1 MKFLKLLFAAEP
13 GASFSRVATFI
24 ALLFSCSWV
33 THLVWYNHQLP
44 DFSGL
49 TLFVGS
55 LYGMGKAAD
64 VFSRAKNG
72 NGTPP
77 APPAAP

>member
-24 ALLFSCSWV
+24 ALNFSCVWV
-33 THLVWYNHQLP
+33 THLVWHNHALP
-44 DFSGL
+44 DFGGL

-55 LYGMGKAAD
+55 MYGMGKASDLYAR
-64 VFSRAKNG
+64 VKGG
-72 NGTPP
+72 NSHPP
-77 APPAAP
+77 APPSTP

>member
-24 ALLFSCSWV
+24 ALVFSCTWV
-33 THLVWYNHQLP
+33 THLVWHNHQLP

-55 LYGMGKAAD
+55 LYGLGKASDLVA
-64 VFSRAKNG
+64 RLKNG
-72 NGTPP
+72 DTPTPP
-77 APPAAP
+77 PTQP